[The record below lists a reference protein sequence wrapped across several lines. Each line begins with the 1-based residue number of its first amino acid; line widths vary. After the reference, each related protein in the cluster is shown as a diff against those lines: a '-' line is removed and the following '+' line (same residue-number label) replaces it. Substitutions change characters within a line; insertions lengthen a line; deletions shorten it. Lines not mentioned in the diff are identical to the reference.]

1 MGLFRSIYLN
11 LIDDEPIYMD
21 EVEDVKEA
29 EGEISEESLDGILD
43 EAVEEEEEVAEETTD
58 EFGNPKDEE
67 KTWE

>member
-1 MGLFRSIYLN
+1 
-11 LIDDEPIYMD
+11 MD